1 MNYFKR
7 FFKYAKPYKLLGVLS
22 IILNILYAL
31 FTTLSYVILM
41 PTLNILFG
49 ETPKTF
55 VKPDFLGFTNSLN
68 KDYLSNLLNYYVTYT
83 NQTYGQGKT
92 LLYVVFTVIIV
103 FLLKN
108 LFGYLGQLT
117 MIFLKN
123 NVLKDLRTI
132 IYQKVITLPLSFFS
146 KQNKGDIIARSTND
160 VNTINNSYL
169 NLIITFIREPLNI
182 IFTLFFMI
190 KTSWELSIFIFTFIP
205 VSGLAISFISK
216 KIKKQSGE
224 ISHKIGG
231 LLGILE
237 ESISGLKIIK
247 AFNAEQLFLS
257 KFNNQTEDIRFLS
270 NKMSKKQ
277 ALASPMSEFLGI
289 VTIAGLLWY
298 GGQMVL
304 IDKTLLGGT
313 FIGFMAAAY
322 NILTPAKAIAKA
334 NNQIKIGDAAAQRIF
349 EVIDTKNELTE
360 VENLKELTTFNNT
373 VEFKN
378 ISFKYDE
385 NYVLKN
391 FSLTI
396 SKGKTVALV
405 GQSGSG
411 KSTLANL
418 ITRFYDVNEGGVFID
433 GNNIKNVS
441 KKSLR
446 NLTGIVAQDSTLFN
460 DTIAN
465 NIKLSKPNA
474 TDKEVEEAAIIANAV
489 EFINDL
495 PQKYNTI
502 IGDRGSSLSGGQQQ
516 RIAIARAVLKNPP
529 IMVLDEATSALDTES
544 EQLVQISLEKMMQ
557 NRTSLIIAHRLS
569 TIQKADKIVVM
580 KKGAI
585 VEQGKHEELLA
596 KKGEYYKLVMMQS
609 LA

>member
-7 FFKYAKPYKLLGVLS
+7 FFKYALPYKSLGILS
-22 IILNILYAL
+22 IVLNIFYAL

-49 ETPKTF
+49 ETPKTYI
-55 VKPDFLGFTNSLN
+55 KPPFLGFNNSLN
-68 KDYLSNLLNYYVTYT
+68 KEYLSDLLNYYVTY
-83 NQTYGQGKT
+83 NNENYGQEKT

-108 LFGYLGQLT
+108 LFSYLGQLT
-117 MIFLKN
+117 MVFLKN
-123 NVLKDLRTI
+123 DVLKDLRTI
-132 IYQKVITLPLSFFS
+132 IYNKIITLPLSFFS

-182 IFTLFFMI
+182 VFTLFVMV

-205 VSGLAISFISK
+205 ISGLVISFISK
-216 KIKKQSGE
+216 KIKQQSGE

-247 AFNAEQLFLS
+247 AFNAEKLFSS
-257 KFNNQTEDIRFLS
+257 KFNAQTENIRVLS
-270 NKMSKKQ
+270 NKMSKKEV
-277 ALASPMSEFLGI
+277 LASPMSEFLGI

-298 GGQMVL
+298 GGRMVL

-334 NNQIKIGDAAAQRIF
+334 NNSIKIGNAAAQRIF
-349 EVIDTKNELTE
+349 EVIDAENEVTE
-360 VENLKELTTFNNT
+360 IANPKELTNFENAI
-373 VEFKN
+373 EFKN
-378 ISFKYDE
+378 ISFKYKE
-385 NYVLKN
+385 AYVLKN

-396 SKGKTVALV
+396 PKGKTIALV

-418 ITRFYDVNEGGVFID
+418 ITRFYDVNEGEILID
-433 GNNIKNVS
+433 GTNIKEVS

-446 NLTGIVAQDSTLFN
+446 SLTGVVAQDSTLFN
-460 DTIAN
+460 DTVAN
-465 NIKLSKPNA
+465 NIKLSKPEA
-474 TDKEVEEAAIIANAV
+474 TDKEVEEAAIIANAY
-489 EFINDL
+489 EFINEL

-502 IGDRGSSLSGGQQQ
+502 IGDRGGSLSGGQQQ

-544 EQLVQISLEKMMQ
+544 EQLVQKALEKMMK

-569 TIQKADKIVVM
+569 TIQKADKIIVM
-580 KKGAI
+580 KKGRI
-585 VEQGKHEELLA
+585 IEQGKHEELLK
-596 KKGEYYKLVMMQS
+596 KKGEYFKLVSIQNIQ
-609 LA
+609 

>member
-7 FFKYAKPYKLLGVLS
+7 FFNYARPYKSIGILS
-22 IILNILYAL
+22 IILNIFYAL

-49 ETPKTF
+49 ETPKVF
-55 VKPDFLGFTNSLN
+55 VKPTFLGFSNSLN
-68 KDYLSNLLNYYVTYT
+68 KEYLSKLLNYYVTHT
-83 NQTYGQGKT
+83 NENYGQEKT
-92 LLYVVFTVIIV
+92 LLYVVLCVIIV

-108 LFGYLGQLT
+108 LFSYLGQLT
-117 MIFLKN
+117 MVFLKN

-132 IYQKVITLPLSFFS
+132 IYQKIITLPLSYFS

-182 IFTLFFMI
+182 IFTLFVMV

-205 VSGLAISFISK
+205 VSGLVISFISK
-216 KIKKQSGE
+216 KIKEQSGE
-224 ISHKIGG
+224 ISYKIGG

-247 AFNAEQLFLS
+247 AFNAEQLFTS
-257 KFNNQTEDIRFLS
+257 KFNTQTEDVRLLS
-270 NKMSKKQ
+270 NKMSKKET
-277 ALASPMSEFLGI
+277 LASPMSEFLGI

-298 GGQMVL
+298 GGKMVL

-334 NNQIKIGDAAAQRIF
+334 NNNIKIGNAAAQRIF
-349 EVIDTKNELTE
+349 EVIDTENELKE
-360 VENLKELTTFNNT
+360 IDSAKELTTFK
-373 VEFKN
+373 EEIQFKN
-378 ISFKYDE
+378 ISFKYDKK
-385 NYVLKN
+385 YVLKD

-396 SKGKTVALV
+396 PKGKTVALV

-418 ITRFYDVNEGGVFID
+418 ITRFYDLNKGEIFID
-433 GNNIKNVS
+433 GHNITNVS

-446 NLTGIVAQDSTLFN
+446 GLTGVVAQDATLFN

-465 NIKLSKPNA
+465 NIKLSKPSA
-474 TDKEVEEAAIIANAV
+474 TDEEIKNAAIIANAAD
-489 EFINDL
+489 FINDFPL
-495 PQKYNTI
+495 KYETT

-544 EQLVQISLEKMMQ
+544 EQLVQIALEKMMK
-557 NRTSLIIAHRLS
+557 NRTSLVIAHRLS
-569 TIQKADKIVVM
+569 TIQNADKIVVM
-580 KKGAI
+580 KKGEI
-585 VEQGKHEELLA
+585 VEQGKHDELLA
-596 KKGEYYKLVMMQS
+596 KKGEYYKLVSMQS

>member
-7 FFKYAKPYKLLGVLS
+7 FFNYARPYKSLGVLS

-49 ETPKTF
+49 ETPKEC
-55 VKPDFLGFTNSLN
+55 VKPIYPGFIDSLD
-68 KDYLSNLLNYYVTYT
+68 KDYLSNLLNYYVTYI
-83 NQTYGQGKT
+83 NETYGQEKT
-92 LLYVVFTVIIV
+92 LLYVVLCVIIV

-108 LFGYLGQLT
+108 LFSYLGQLT
-117 MIFLKN
+117 MVFLKN

-132 IYQKVITLPLSFFS
+132 IYQKIITLPLSFFS

-169 NLIITFIREPLNI
+169 NLIVTFIREPLNI
-182 IFTLFFMI
+182 IFTLFVMV

-205 VSGLAISFISK
+205 VSGLVISFISK
-216 KIKKQSGE
+216 KIKQQSGE
-224 ISHKIGG
+224 ISEKIGG

-247 AFNAEQLFLS
+247 AFNAEQLFSS
-257 KFNNQTEDIRFLS
+257 KFNSQTEEIRLLS
-270 NKMSKKQ
+270 NKMSKKET
-277 ALASPMSEFLGI
+277 LASPMSEFLGI

-298 GGQMVL
+298 GGKMVL
-304 IDKTLLGGT
+304 IDHTLLGGT

-334 NNQIKIGDAAAQRIF
+334 NNQIKIGNAAAQRIF
-349 EVIDTKNELTE
+349 EVIDTQNNVKELDNPKEITDFKNEIQ
-360 VENLKELTTFNNT
+360 
-373 VEFKN
+373 FKN

-396 SKGKTVALV
+396 PKGKTVALV

-418 ITRFYDVNEGGVFID
+418 ITRFYDVNEGEILID
-433 GNNIKNVS
+433 GNNIKNIS

-446 NLTGIVAQDSTLFN
+446 GLTGIVAQDSTLFN
-460 DTIAN
+460 DTVAN
-465 NIKLSKPNA
+465 NIKLSKPSA
-474 TDKEVEEAAIIANAV
+474 TDKEVEKSAIIANASD
-489 EFINDL
+489 FINDL
-495 PQKYNTI
+495 SLKYNTI

-544 EQLVQISLEKMMQ
+544 EQLVQVALEKMMK
-557 NRTSLIIAHRLS
+557 NRTSLVIAHRLS
-569 TIQKADKIVVM
+569 TIQNADKIVVM
-580 KKGAI
+580 KKGTI
-585 VEQGKHEELLA
+585 VEQGKHDELLA
-596 KKGEYYKLVMMQS
+596 KKGEYYKLVTMQS

>member
-7 FFKYAKPYKLLGVLS
+7 FFNYTSPYKSLGILS
-22 IILNILYAL
+22 IILNVFYAL

-49 ETPKTF
+49 ETPK
-55 VKPDFLGFTNSLN
+55 VYLKPVFLGFSESLN
-68 KDYLSNLLNYYVTYT
+68 KEYLSDLLNYQVTYT
-83 NQTYGQGKT
+83 NDNYGQEKT
-92 LLYVVFTVIIV
+92 LLYIVVAVVVV

-117 MIFLKN
+117 MVFLKN

-132 IYQKVITLPLSFFS
+132 IYNKIITLPLAFFS
-146 KQNKGDIIARSTND
+146 NQNKGDIIARSTND

-182 IFTLFFMI
+182 VFTLFFMI
-190 KTSWELSIFIFTFIP
+190 STSWELSLFIFTFIP
-205 VSGLAISFISK
+205 ISGLVISFISK
-216 KIKKQSGE
+216 KIKQQSGE

-231 LLGILE
+231 LLSILE

-247 AFNAEQLFLS
+247 AFNAEKLFYS
-257 KFNNQTEDIRFLS
+257 RFNTQSEDIRSLS
-270 NKMSKKQ
+270 NKMSKKET
-277 ALASPMSEFLGI
+277 LASPMSEFLGVI
-289 VTIAGLLWY
+289 TIAGLLWY
-298 GGQMVL
+298 GGKMVL

-334 NNQIKIGDAAAQRIF
+334 NNNIKIGNAAAQRIF
-349 EVIDTKNELTE
+349 EVIDTQNELIDIA
-360 VENLKELTTFNNT
+360 NPKELINFNDT
-373 VEFKN
+373 IEFKN
-378 ISFKYDE
+378 ISFKYE
-385 NYVLKN
+385 ESYVLKN

-396 SKGKTVALV
+396 PKGKTVALV

-418 ITRFYDVNEGGVFID
+418 ITRFYDINEGEILID
-433 GNNIKNVS
+433 GNNIKNIS
-441 KKSLR
+441 KKTLR
-446 NLTGIVAQDSTLFN
+446 DLTGVVAQDATLFN

-465 NIKLSKPNA
+465 NIKLSRPSA
-474 TDKEVEEAAIIANAV
+474 TDKEVENAALIANAAD
-489 EFINDL
+489 FINDL
-495 PQKYNTI
+495 PRKYQTI
-502 IGDRGSSLSGGQQQ
+502 IGDRGNSLSGGQQQ

-529 IMVLDEATSALDTES
+529 VMVLDEATSALDTES
-544 EQLVQISLEKMMQ
+544 EQLVQIALEKMMK
-557 NRTSLIIAHRLS
+557 NRTSLVIAHRLS
-569 TIQKADKIVVM
+569 TIQNADKIVVM
-580 KKGAI
+580 KKGKI

-596 KKGEYYKLVMMQS
+596 IEGEYYKLVTMQS